1 MRANGPSGALS
12 SNENYKRL
20 LTLPRRPNAQSATN
34 EGAHVLVAVLAKE
47 IQRPTQTSPITAQ
60 RLSWF
65 PSRRRITSPTITITT
80 AGIAIRFHFLHS
92 FESLRF
98 SSLVCS
104 HSFERLRFSSS

>member
-1 MRANGPSGALS
+1 RA
-12 SNENYKRL
+12 
-20 LTLPRRPNAQSATN
+20 Q
-34 EGAHVLVAVLAKE
+34 GAHVLVAVLAKE

-65 PSRRRITSPTITITT
+65 PSRRRPTSPAITITA

-98 SSLVCS
+98 SSLVYS
-104 HSFERLRFSSS
+104 HSFESLRFSSNTRCLCSSVSVLLSMCFTTLAAVHSVLVAL